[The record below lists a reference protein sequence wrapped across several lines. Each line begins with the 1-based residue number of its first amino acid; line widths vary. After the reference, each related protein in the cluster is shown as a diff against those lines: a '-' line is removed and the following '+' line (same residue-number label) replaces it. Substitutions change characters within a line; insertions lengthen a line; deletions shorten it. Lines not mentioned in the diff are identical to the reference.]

1 MYIFDIP
8 VHTFFD
14 QHADDDDKE
23 EESSNLNQNNQQV
36 GIGRTADAGDDG

>member
-1 MYIFDIP
+1 MNVLDVPIHP
-8 VHTFFD
+8 LFD
-14 QHADDDDKE
+14 QHTDDDDKE